1 MEVSKWKTDCRQFD
15 EIVMNDLRIK
25 LTTPI
30 GNNSSLD
37 FIDLNQNQIKENT
50 NTKSL
55 FVCSS
60 SLPLAPQDVTPQL
73 QMSLCRGPCTPEQQR
88 PSRPVHA
95 AHQKLMLKIK
105 LPSSFI
111 SQNTNEDAAE

>member
-15 EIVMNDLRIK
+15 EIIMNDLIIK

-30 GNNSSLD
+30 GNNFSLD

-55 FVCSS
+55 FHMLIQSATRAARCDAVTADV
-60 SLPLAPQDVTPQL
+60 SLQR
-73 QMSLCRGPCTPEQQR
+73 SLHT
-88 PSRPVHA
+88 
-95 AHQKLMLKIK
+95 
-105 LPSSFI
+105 
-111 SQNTNEDAAE
+111 

>member
-1 MEVSKWKTDCRQFD
+1 MEISKWKTDCRQFD

-55 FVCSS
+55 FRMLIQS
-60 SLPLAPQDVTPQL
+60 AT
-73 QMSLCRGPCTPEQQR
+73 R
-88 PSRPVHA
+88 A
-95 AHQKLMLKIK
+95 ARC
-105 LPSSFI
+105 
-111 SQNTNEDAAE
+111 DAATADAYLQRSLRT